1 MQFNILLY
9 INSGQIIINEFQL
22 KELTYTWQILN
33 KIMQSNALKDWLEI
47 EECVKILVEKIQ
59 LTGKQFKAIYTI
71 SRGGLVPARL
81 VADRLNIRLVLVD
94 EETIPDEALFVDD
107 IYDTGE
113 TFRKITPR
121 VENTESLVYAT
132 LFARRKQHYP
142 KQLIYAKL
150 TKDSEY
156 IVFPWDRFE
165 RGFTD

>member
-1 MQFNILLY
+1 MQKNY
-9 INSGQIIINEFQL
+9 
-22 KELTYTWQILN
+22 
-33 KIMQSNALKDWLEI
+33 LKDWSEI
-47 EECVKILVEKIQ
+47 ENCVKILVEKIQ
-59 LTGKQFKAIYTI
+59 HTGKEFKAIYTI

-113 TFRKITPR
+113 TFRKIMPR
-121 VENTESLVYAT
+121 VENTDSLVFAT

-150 TKDSEY
+150 TDDSEY

-165 RGFTD
+165 RGFSN